1 MTFFHIKQAKIAMY
15 FTSWKILLQAPP
27 ATTVFFHKKSGLAFK
42 KQSASIIYF
51 SNNIDVDPKFYF
63 SNKLSTARP
72 GAVKESILQLT
83 GCLRYG
89 RHDIFTFFRM

>member
-1 MTFFHIKQAKIAMY
+1 MTFFTLNKRKSRSILRAEYIAASTLYQPRY
-15 FTSWKILLQAPP
+15 FFTRKADLL
-27 ATTVFFHKKSGLAFK
+27 LK

-72 GAVKESILQLT
+72 GAVKAAS
-83 GCLRYG
+83 GMSPLRS
-89 RHDIFTFFRM
+89 T